1 MVRTRQA
8 VVTGQDNGHR
18 TGLWSQEST
27 VNIRH
32 LLQDSS
38 HRIGQWTQDRT
49 VVTGHENGHRVGQ
62 WSKDSEFR
70 TETVF
75 T

>member
-1 MVRTRQA
+1 MVIRQDSA
-8 VVTGQDNGHR
+8 HR
-18 TGLWSQEST
+18 TGLCSQGITVVIGQYSEYRIVIPGQWSQYRT
-27 VNIRH
+27 I
-32 LLQDSS
+32 
-38 HRIGQWTQDRT
+38 DRDRN
-49 VVTGHENGHRVGQ
+49 VITGHENGHRVGQ